1 MSLDNGICVRRTPKT
16 NMIEE
21 LKVFND
27 DLDTELKHD
36 FEITYWRKNWGLRN
50 DILWI
55 LIDPFEDR
63 YEYSVRK
70 NELDEIIELLQ
81 SYNSETWTN
90 SIWDWDDEEYPYSE
104 YIKKN
109 IEDLK
114 HLRALMDRYELEVYF
129 YDSY

>member
-1 MSLDNGICVRRTPKT
+1 
-16 NMIEE
+16 MIEE
-21 LKVFND
+21 LKIFND
-27 DLDTELKHD
+27 DWDKELKRD

-55 LIDPFEDR
+55 LNDPFEDR
-63 YEYSVRK
+63 YEYSVHK
-70 NELDEIIELLQ
+70 NELDEIIVLLQ

-90 SIWDWDDEEYPYSE
+90 SIWEWDDEEYPYSE

-114 HLRALMDRYELEVYF
+114 YLRTLMDQYELEVYF